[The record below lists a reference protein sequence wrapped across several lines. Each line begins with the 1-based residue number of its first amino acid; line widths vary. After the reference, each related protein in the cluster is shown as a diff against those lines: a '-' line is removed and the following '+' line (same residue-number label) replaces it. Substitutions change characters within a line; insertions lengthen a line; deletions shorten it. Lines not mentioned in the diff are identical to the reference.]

1 MDLPF
6 MNLEQIWSGS
16 WDSSAEPDFFTDKEE
31 FSKVTVGYFLCWF
44 QTLGN
49 DR

>member
-1 MDLPF
+1 

-16 WDSSAEPDFFTDKEE
+16 WDSSAEPVFFTEQEE
-31 FSKVTVGYFLCWF
+31 LSKVTVVDFLRWF